1 MTAKVRLLAAG
12 LLVLAAAGG
21 AAAWLLGGGADV
33 RPHVVVLLWDTTRA
47 DRLSAH
53 GYARPTTPWL
63 ESLARGGV
71 LYEQCRAPPPWTVP
85 TPASLFTGRLP
96 RHPGAVDLEP
106 PLAPSH
112 RTLAERLG
120 EAGYD
125 TVLVSN
131 NPLVGI
137 QTGLAQGF
145 AATASV
151 PELKGA
157 QGVRPTRDVIE
168 GILASRRSDP
178 RRAARPLF
186 LFVNLM
192 EPHLPY
198 DPPEEVE
205 RAWRPEGAGEREVR
219 EAKRF
224 QFPDDMAHNLGL
236 RRLPEERLRILSSLY
251 DAEIRTLDAG
261 CADIEA
267 LLAREGVLGAGG
279 RGHLLAVT
287 ADHGE
292 NIGEHGLVDHKL
304 SVADTLLHVPLVIR
318 SPGRFEGG
326 RRVAAQVRLQDL
338 FATILDVAGIPAA
351 AADAPR
357 SASLLRAPE
366 EDRHQVG
373 DFRPPLS
380 FLEGMRR
387 FFPAAPAESFLPFRR
402 GLLTAVGP
410 LEGGRRLKWT
420 RETVAVGP
428 GREDPVRESL
438 FDLVADP
445 WEERD
450 LLAVPAP
457 AAADAAAARRLAEEA
472 DAWVAPR

>member
-1 MTAKVRLLAAG
+1 LTGARRRVAAAL
-12 LLVLAAAGG
+12 LLVAAAGA
-21 AAAWLLGGGADV
+21 AAAWLLGRGSAA
-33 RPHVVVLLWDTTRA
+33 RPDSVVLIWDTTRA
-47 DRLSAH
+47 DRLSAY

-63 ESLARGGV
+63 ESVARGGV
-71 LYEQCRAPPPWTVP
+71 LYEQCRAPSPWTVP
-85 TPASLFTGRLP
+85 SHASLFTGLLP
-96 RHPGAVDLEP
+96 RHHGAVDLES
-106 PLAPSH
+106 PLAPTH
-112 RTLAERLG
+112 TTLAERLAA
-120 EAGYD
+120 EGYD

-131 NPLVGI
+131 NPLVGP
-137 QTGLAQGF
+137 QSGLAQGF
-145 AATASV
+145 ATFVSV
-151 PELKGA
+151 PERKGA
-157 QGVRPTRDVIE
+157 PGAGPTREVLE
-168 GILASRRSDP
+168 TLLEVRRADP
-178 RRAARPLF
+178 ERAARPLF

-198 DPPEEVE
+198 DPPESVE
-205 RAWRPEGAGEREVR
+205 RPWRPEGAAEREVR
-219 EAKRF
+219 EAKLF

-236 RRLPEERLRILSSLY
+236 RPLTPARLAILSSLY

-267 LLAREGVLGAGG
+267 LLAKKGVLGADG

-326 RRVAAQVRLQDL
+326 RRVPSEVRLQDL
-338 FATILDVAGIPAA
+338 FATLLDVAGSPPAA
-351 AADAPR
+351 GEAPR
-357 SASLLRAPE
+357 SASLLGSDGPGRF
-366 EDRHQVG
+366 QVG

-387 FFPAAPAESFLPFRR
+387 FFPGAPETAFLPFRR
-402 GLLTAVGP
+402 GLLTAVEP
-410 LEGGRRLKWT
+410 LEGRRRLKWT
-420 RETVAVGP
+420 RETLAVAP
-428 GREDPVRESL
+428 GREDPVKESL
-438 FDLVADP
+438 YDLVADP

-450 LLAVPAP
+450 LLAAPSP
-457 AAADAAAARRLAEEA
+457 AAADLEAAKRMAAEA